1 MNDDCFE
8 ELVSQGQEKNNSV
21 MCGQEKSV
29 LKSEMQSMFL
39 SQKERAIEWER
50 LKIHKA
56 GHSEPEG
63 ARPQKRMMISQ
74 KTGDQTPLNKN
85 GGKDI

>member
-1 MNDDCFE
+1 
-8 ELVSQGQEKNNSV
+8 
-21 MCGQEKSV
+21 
-29 LKSEMQSMFL
+29 MFL
-39 SQKERAIEWER
+39 SQKERVIEWER

-74 KTGDQTPLNKN
+74 KMGDQTPLNKN